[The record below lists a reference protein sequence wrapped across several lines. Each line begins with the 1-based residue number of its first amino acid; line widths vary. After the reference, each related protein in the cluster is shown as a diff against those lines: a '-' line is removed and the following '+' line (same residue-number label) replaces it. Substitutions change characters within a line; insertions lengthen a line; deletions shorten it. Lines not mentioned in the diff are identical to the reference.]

1 METVVNK
8 DNDRNI
14 PILNEYN
21 EEILVG
27 SDDGWKPRIGG
38 SRKHKKHKKPKKVAR
53 KHSKR
58 R

>member
-14 PILNEYN
+14 PVSKVVESF
-21 EEILVG
+21 LVV
-27 SDDGWKPRIGG
+27 SDDGWKPRVGG